1 MSIEKYMNVN
11 KKFSFY
17 LFVAIMASI
26 MSFFMSL
33 IFTFLAIGFTPNFLS
48 IWFESFIIG
57 CIVAFPI
64 ALLAD
69 PIARKIVKQIFK

>member
-1 MSIEKYMNVN
+1 MNVN
-11 KKFSFY
+11 KKYSFY

-26 MSFFMSL
+26 MSF